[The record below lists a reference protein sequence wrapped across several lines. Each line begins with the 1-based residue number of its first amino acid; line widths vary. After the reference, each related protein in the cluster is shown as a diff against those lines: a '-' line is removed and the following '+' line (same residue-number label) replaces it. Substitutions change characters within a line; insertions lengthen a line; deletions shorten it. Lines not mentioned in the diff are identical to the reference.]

1 MCAGALGTRSGWARR
16 RKGIGER
23 PSGIFVNP
31 FDAGAFAVHVTGLPL
46 RGAVIAVTQRP
57 RLIGE
62 D

>member
-1 MCAGALGTRSGWARR
+1 VARERRIDRRAAGDARDAA
-16 RKGIGER
+16 
-23 PSGIFVNP
+23 